1 MEENVHSDLFL
12 AVEDGDLDKV
22 VEIITSRGIS
32 PTVKNKV
39 QVGSRDSRS
48 RPIKTVPGPL
58 AIW

>member
-1 MEENVHSDLFL
+1 MHSDLFL

-39 QVGSRDSRS
+39 QVDSRDSRS